1 VSSHPRT
8 RRLGTICLALGL
20 GVGLVVAVPHAASA
34 APFSVTTTADSG
46 AGSLRQAILDANATP
61 GADVID
67 FGLGGGTHAITL
79 TTADSAAAVLPP
91 ITDAVVIDAT
101 SMGGWT
107 PSTPRLEIVAG
118 DEFYT
123 SAAFTVNADDVTIKG
138 LSIRSNSF
146 DGFQSAITIASTAS
160 TAAIEQ
166 NQFGVNLAG
175 TAESGWTFSA
185 AIDVEGSGD
194 HTLSDNFIANSTNG
208 INLQPGSDDT
218 KISGNTIG
226 LARDG
231 DALLMNR
238 GVNLTGVANV
248 DVTDNVVVGHAG
260 ANAGIAVV
268 DSTNVDVVDNKIGV
282 RADGSGTFSGRSQG
296 GVFVVASTAP
306 VTGLFVEGNLIKN
319 GGGGGVG
326 FSGGTQ
332 GVGGVVTRNVLQDN
346 SYGIRVNG
354 AVTGQLDLGGNFIS
368 GNSSHGIDTG
378 SPNINPAPNGPPTIT
393 SAVGGTSS
401 VEIAYNGP
409 PGAQAA
415 VLYLSRNTACETDSE
430 GETPVGTGVL
440 ALDANGDFAGSVPID
455 VAPSIDDNLTAL
467 ITPTTGISTEYS
479 TCFTVTSG
487 THAPQAQP
495 LNTSTP
501 SETALPIVLTG
512 VDLDDD
518 PLTFATGT
526 GPSTG
531 TLSAIGAPD
540 CSAVNVCTAEVTY
553 TPDAGFEGSDEFTYL
568 VDDGSSTSGPGTV
581 SIDVTDGS
589 ADVAVTAFS
598 ASPTIVT
605 QGNVLALTAKVRNF
619 GPSFADDVLVE
630 IGDASVAD
638 VPSGTT
644 FISGSVSSSLE
655 GSGACT
661 HTPGSPIACELAP
674 PMLSTGEI
682 LTIRIYLDT
691 AGTPLGELDAAISVG
706 SSTPDSNPSN
716 NDDNT
721 TALVAEPAEGEVRT
735 HVPPSEDESVVAT
748 AEVVQKGSVPTPV
761 AGPEDSTAAAVVVP
775 GDGPGGRVVIEEL
788 DCAPPFCP
796 AEAARPIAPAPTEPP
811 VDNRVI
817 RFVPPS
823 SPYYDYRHPVK
834 YVVSYDRS
842 VVVGVQAAELSVL
855 YSKPGDPELYE
866 AVACARPFTAA
877 SEFPCV
883 KGVRRLKSANVDL
896 KRDIRVVLLA
906 TYDDPK
912 IGTFR

>member
-1 VSSHPRT
+1 M
-8 RRLGTICLALGL
+8 ALGL
-20 GVGLVVAVPHAASA
+20 GVGLVVAVPNAASA

-46 AGSLRQAILDANATP
+46 AGSLRQAILDANAAP
-61 GADVID
+61 GADVIE
-67 FGLGGGTHAITL
+67 FSLGAGTHAITL
-79 TTADSAAAVLPP
+79 TSSDSATAVLPP
-91 ITDAVVIDAT
+91 ITDEVVIDAT
-101 SMGGWT
+101 SMAGWT
-107 PSTPRLEIVAG
+107 PSTPRLEIVSG

-123 SAAFTVNADDVTIKG
+123 SAAFTVDADDVTIKG

-146 DGFQSAITIASTAS
+146 DGFQTAITVTATAS
-160 TAAIEQ
+160 TATIEQ
-166 NQFGVNLAG
+166 NQVGVNLAG

-185 AIDVEGSGD
+185 AIDVAGSGD
-194 HTLSDNFIANSTNG
+194 HTLADNFIANSING
-208 INLQPGSDDT
+208 IELQAGSNDT
-218 KISGNTIG
+218 TISGNTIG

-231 DALLMNR
+231 DALVMNR
-238 GVNLTGVANV
+238 GVNLIEVSNIN
-248 DVTDNVVVGHAG
+248 VTDNVIVGHSG
-260 ANAGIAVV
+260 SNAGVAVI
-268 DSTNVDVVDNKIGV
+268 DGTNVTVVDNKIGV
-282 RADGSGTFSGRSQG
+282 RADGTGTYPGRPQG
-296 GVFVVASTAP
+296 GVFVVAGIAP
-306 VTGLFVEGNLIKN
+306 VTGLFVEGNIIKN

-326 FSGGTQ
+326 FSGGAQ

-346 SYGIRVNG
+346 SYGVRLNG

-368 GNSSHGIDTG
+368 GNSSFGIDTG
-378 SPNINPAPNGPPTIT
+378 SPGINLNDAAPPTIT
-393 SAVGGTSS
+393 AAVGGVSS
-401 VEIAYNGP
+401 VDITYDGP

-415 VLYLSRNTACETDSE
+415 VLYLSRNAACEAESE
-430 GETPVGTGVL
+430 GETPVGTGAL
-440 ALDANGDFAGSVPID
+440 ALDANGDFTGSVPLD

-479 TCFTVTSG
+479 DCFTVASG
-487 THAPQAQP
+487 THAPQAEAI
-495 LNTSTP
+495 NTSTP
-501 SETALPIVLTG
+501 SETALPIVLSG

-531 TLSAIGAPD
+531 TLSAISAPD

-553 TPDAGFEGSDEFTYL
+553 TPDAGFEGPDEFTYL
-568 VDDGSSTSGPGTV
+568 VDDGSSTSGPATV
-581 SIDVTDGS
+581 SIDVNDGS

-598 ASPTIVT
+598 ASPTVVT

-638 VPSGTT
+638 LPSGTT

-661 HTPGSPIACELAP
+661 HTPGNPIACQLAP

-682 LTIRIYLDT
+682 LTIRVYLDT

-706 SSTPDSNPSN
+706 TNTPDSNESN

-721 TALVAEPAEGEVRT
+721 TALVAEPAEGEIRT

-748 AEVVQKGSVPTPV
+748 AEVVQKGNIPTPV

-796 AEAARPIAPAPTEPP
+796 AEGARPIAPAPTEPP

-842 VVVGVQAAELSVL
+842 VVVGDQASELSVL
-855 YSKPGDPELYE
+855 YTKLGDPVLYQAE
-866 AVACARPFTAA
+866 ACARPFTAA

-883 KGVRRLKSANVDL
+883 KAVRRLKSANVDL
-896 KRDIRVVLLA
+896 KRDVRVVLLA